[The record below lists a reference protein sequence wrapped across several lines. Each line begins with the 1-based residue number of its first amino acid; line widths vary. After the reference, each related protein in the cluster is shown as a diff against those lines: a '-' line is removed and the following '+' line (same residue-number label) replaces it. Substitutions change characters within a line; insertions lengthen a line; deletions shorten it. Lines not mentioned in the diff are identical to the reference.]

1 MKKHKDLSVI
11 GHNNSKDFL
20 EVLSKTIEEYQD
32 KGYEVEVQYSAVAH
46 TLTAL
51 VLAYTNEE

>member
-1 MKKHKDLSVI
+1 MKKYKDLSVI

-20 EVLSKTIEEYQD
+20 ETLSKTIEEYQN
-32 KGYEVEVQYSAVAH
+32 KGYEVEVQYSAVEH

-51 VLAYTNEE
+51 ILTYTNEE

>member
-1 MKKHKDLSVI
+1 MKKYKDLSVI

-20 EVLSKTIEEYQD
+20 ETLNKTIEEYQN
-32 KGYEVEVQYSAVAH
+32 KGYEVEVQYSAVEH

-51 VLAYTNEE
+51 ILTYTNEE

>member
-1 MKKHKDLSVI
+1 MKQYKDLSII
-11 GHNNSKDFL
+11 GQNDSKDFL
-20 EVLSKTIEEYQD
+20 EALSKTIEEYQN